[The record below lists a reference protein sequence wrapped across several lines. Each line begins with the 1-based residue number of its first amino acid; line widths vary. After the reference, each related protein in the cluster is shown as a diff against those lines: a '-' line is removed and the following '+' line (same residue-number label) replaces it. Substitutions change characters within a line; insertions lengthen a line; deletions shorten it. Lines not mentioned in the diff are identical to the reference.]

1 MWGTSMPP
9 NDDRTADATMLLDR
23 MSEGDAA
30 AAAELLPIVYAELR
44 ARAGAYFRG
53 QPAQHTLEP
62 TALVH
67 EAYVKL
73 VKSQQSG
80 WNSRAH
86 FCAVAA
92 TAMRQILIDHARRRA
107 LGQQVKEERAQ
118 HATDVMTPDGDGAM
132 DIVALD
138 KAMQRLAERDADD
151 ARLVELRFFGGLT
164 NEAVADVLET
174 SLSSVERRW
183 RRIRAWLALE
193 LSGGHTV

>member
-1 MWGTSMPP
+1 
-9 NDDRTADATMLLDR
+9 
-23 MSEGDAA
+23 
-30 AAAELLPIVYAELR
+30 
-44 ARAGAYFRG
+44 
-53 QPAQHTLEP
+53 
-62 TALVH
+62 
-67 EAYVKL
+67 
-73 VKSQQSG
+73 
-80 WNSRAH
+80 
-86 FCAVAA
+86 
-92 TAMRQILIDHARRRA
+92 MRQILIDHARRRA